1 LQNRIRFREG
11 DFFKDSLPDAD
22 VLVMGR
28 ILRDWSLDEKRLL
41 VKKAYDALPNGGPLI
56 VYEHLID
63 DERRENVAG
72 LLMSLT
78 MLIETQGGFDY
89 TGVDWCQ

>member
-1 LQNRIRFREG
+1 ML
-11 DFFKDSLPDAD
+11 
-22 VLVMGR
+22 M
-28 ILRDWSLDEKRLL
+28 
-41 VKKAYDALPNGGPLI
+41 KKAYEALPRGGALI

-63 DERRENVAG
+63 DERRSNIAG

-89 TGVDWCQ
+89 RRRLLRLDARGRLREKPMSSN